1 MKTTSIRFYYNGLRL
16 NGSRALVKCSYSIDN
31 SRRTDS
37 PCVTIT
43 AERGG
48 SLPRDLFPVENETDL
63 MTDYFDTD
71 HATITAAHPLYPF
84 ARAAAVKWEISLAN
98 ISLRYAEKR
107 TASGNMADFYAK
119 EAARLSARLE
129 QLTAELAA
137 LPATQ
142 PTAAD
147 LDAVAA
153 QHLEAENA
161 RRRAEQE
168 AQQAQREKELRRR
181 SEGRRFIAE
190 AEQAHPITP
199 DSTYVEIPF
208 SENPAFYA
216 YNDQMQKTGEPIS
229 LSLAAAEEIIR
240 HFDAE
245 ISADAES
252 GYDKTDFV
260 IHYTDKTGAP
270 STYEGRYDLGCND
283 GGLIAHIRQFG
294 ENLARMGHFGN
305 GQPTE
310 QDAADAA
317 GILALANLLDAEI
330 SRTTPTPPTGG
341 KVVTVDFTHSS
352 AATAPAEQTAP
363 ESGTPAPESA
373 PDEPETTPAP
383 EQQTPD
389 TGDGAEPAEQPPQS
403 SPLYGEISEET
414 ARRAKEMNSFSDYRP
429 GSATADYRTAVDKAA
444 ALVERKKSEVSPFYH
459 EKLDGLLNSYA
470 RRLAAWTNDYNRN
483 AASCPSVLISGAG
496 NFPTRKKARQ
506 NAREDSLW
514 AEYQKIEA
522 ILDKICAVGTGPVDK
537 ADPHA
542 REILTDRIN
551 RHREALEQAKAANA
565 YYKKHKTLTGCPGF
579 TPEQAADLTD
589 PDSFDIRVHGVPFPP
604 YELASLRRKIRF
616 AEQRIAELDKL
627 AAEAKAPQNSTKFP
641 GGEIVRNAALNR
653 LQILFDEIPDAD
665 TRTALKEHGFRWSPK
680 NQAWQRQLTDNAVS
694 AARAVLGIA

>member
-84 ARAAAVKWEISLAN
+84 ARAAAVKHEISLLN
-98 ISLRYAEKR
+98 VSLRYAEKR

-129 QLTAELAA
+129 QLTAELDA

-199 DSTYVEIPF
+199 DSPFVEIPF
-208 SENPAFYA
+208 SENPAFAA
-216 YNDQMQKTGEPIS
+216 YNDQMRKTGEPLR

-245 ISADAES
+245 ISADMES

-260 IHYTDKTGAP
+260 IHFTDETGDP
-270 STYEGRYDLGCND
+270 STYEGRYDLGCNH
-283 GGLIAHIRQFG
+283 GGLIAHIRLFG
-294 ENLARMGHFGN
+294 ENLRSVGRFGN

-310 QDAADAA
+310 QDEADTAA
-317 GILALANLLDAEI
+317 ILALADLLDAALR
-330 SRTTPTPPTGG
+330 RTTPTPPTGG
-341 KVVTVDFTHSS
+341 KVVTVDFTENS
-352 AATAPAEQTAP
+352 AAPAEQPAV
-363 ESGTPAPESA
+363 ESGTTEQETAP
-373 PDEPETTPAP
+373 TP
-383 EQQTPD
+383 EQPD
-389 TGDGAEPAEQPPQS
+389 PDNGDAAEPAEQPPHPY
-403 SPLYGEISEET
+403 PLYGEINEET

-429 GSATADYRTAVDKAA
+429 GSATADYRAAVDQTA
-444 ALVERKKSEVSPFYH
+444 ALVERQKSAVSPFYH
-459 EKLDGLLNSYA
+459 EKLDGLLKSYA

-522 ILDKICAVGTGPVDK
+522 ILDKIRAVGTGPVDFS
-537 ADPHA
+537 DPHA
-542 REILTDRIN
+542 REILTERLNSN
-551 RHREALEQAKAANA
+551 RQALERANAANA
-565 YYKKHKTLTGCPGF
+565 YYRKHGTLTGCPGF
-579 TPEQAADLTD
+579 TPEQAVALTD

-604 YELASLRRKIRF
+604 YELASIRRKIRF
-616 AEQRIAELDKL
+616 AEQRLAELSKL
-627 AAEAKAPQNSTKFP
+627 EAEAKAPLNSTKFP
-641 GGEIVRNAALNR
+641 GGEIVRNAELNR
-653 LQILFDEIPDAD
+653 LQILFDEIPNAD
-665 TRTALKEHGFRWSPK
+665 IRTALKDHGFRWSPK

>member
-1 MKTTSIRFYYNGLRL
+1 MKTTSIRFYHNGLRL
-16 NGSRALVKCSYSIDN
+16 NGSRALVKCSYSLDN
-31 SRRTDS
+31 SSRIS
-37 PCVTIT
+37 APCVTIS
-43 AERGG
+43 AERGA

-63 MTDYFDTD
+63 MTDYFDAD
-71 HATITAAHPLYPF
+71 HATITADHPLYPF
-84 ARAAAVKWEISLAN
+84 ARAAAVKWEIYLEN

-107 TASGNMADFYAK
+107 TASGNMADYYAK
-119 EAARLSARLE
+119 EAARIRARVE

-137 LPATQ
+137 LPSEQ
-142 PTAAD
+142 PSAAD

-153 QHLEAENA
+153 QNLEAENA

-181 SEGRRFIAE
+181 SAGRRFIAE
-190 AEQAHPITP
+190 AEQAHSITP
-199 DSTYVEIPF
+199 DSPYVEIPF

-216 YNDQMQKTGEPIS
+216 YNDQMQKNGEPLR
-229 LSLAAAEEIIR
+229 LSVAAAEEIIK
-240 HFDAE
+240 HFDTE

-260 IHYTDKTGAP
+260 IHYTDETGEP

-283 GGLIAHIRQFG
+283 GGLIPHIRQFG
-294 ENLARMGHFGN
+294 ENLASRGHFCN

-317 GILALANLLDAEI
+317 AILALADLLDAEM

-352 AATAPAEQTAP
+352 AAPAPAEQATP
-363 ESGTPAPESA
+363 EPGTPTPESA
-373 PDEPETTPAP
+373 PTNPETAPAP
-383 EQQTPD
+383 EQQAPD
-389 TGDGAEPAEQPPQS
+389 TGDGAESAEQPPKA

-429 GSATADYRTAVDKAA
+429 GSATADYRAAVDKAA

-459 EKLDGLLNSYA
+459 EKLDALLKSYA

-483 AASCPSVLISGAG
+483 AASCPSVLISGTG

-522 ILDKICAVGTGPVDK
+522 LLDKIRTVGTGPVDK

-627 AAEAKAPQNSTKFP
+627 TAEAKALQNSTKFP
-641 GGEIVRNAALNR
+641 GGEIVRNAELNR

-665 TRTALKEHGFRWSPK
+665 TRAALKEHGFRWSPK

-694 AARAVLGIA
+694 AARAALGIA